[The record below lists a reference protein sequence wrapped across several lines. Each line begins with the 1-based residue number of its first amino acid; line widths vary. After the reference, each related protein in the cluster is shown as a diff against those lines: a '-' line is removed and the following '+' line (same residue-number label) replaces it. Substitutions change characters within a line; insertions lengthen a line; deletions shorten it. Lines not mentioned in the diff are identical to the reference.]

1 MGLVELIL
9 RITLSFFVLFLLAR
23 LMGRKEISQMT
34 FPNFVSAIAI
44 GSIAANLVLNPNVRI
59 FYGVLALA
67 GWSLFTVLL
76 DYIELKSKRGRKLI
90 EGDPMI
96 VVKNGMVMEDIL
108 RKMRL
113 NIDTLNSMLR
123 QKNIFSMA
131 EVEFAIFE
139 ADGKLSDM
147 KKENLQEVTK
157 SDVNIQKYKQNI
169 YPLATAVV
177 TDGAIVNENLKKLN
191 IQPEW
196 LDHQLLKA
204 GVKDVSDVFY
214 AEIQQDGSLYI
225 DKRND
230 VVH

>member
-1 MGLVELIL
+1 MGLVEQIL

-44 GSIAANLVLNPNVRI
+44 GSIAANLVLSPNVRI

-67 GWSLFTVLL
+67 GWSLFTVIL

-108 RKMRL
+108 RKTRL

-139 ADGKLSDM
+139 ADGKLSVM

-157 SDVNIQKYKQNI
+157 SDVNIQKYKKNI

>member
-139 ADGKLSDM
+139 ADGKLSVM